1 MNGAHPGGSEMPSWP
16 QTAEPAEANTAP
28 YLRWNPYEQDP
39 YYPDPYA
46 PR

>member
-1 MNGAHPGGSEMPSWP
+1 MVGEFYERSEVPGWPHPV
-16 QTAEPAEANTAP
+16 EPKHPETAP

-39 YYPDPYA
+39 YHPDPYA

>member
-1 MNGAHPGGSEMPSWP
+1 MDGGYIEGSEIPGWP
-16 QTAEPAEANTAP
+16 HAIEPAKPDTAP

-39 YYPDPYA
+39 YHPDPYA

>member
-1 MNGAHPGGSEMPSWP
+1 MNGAHPAGSEMPGWP
-16 QTAEPAEANTAP
+16 YAAESADPTTAP

-39 YYPDPYA
+39 YHPDPYA